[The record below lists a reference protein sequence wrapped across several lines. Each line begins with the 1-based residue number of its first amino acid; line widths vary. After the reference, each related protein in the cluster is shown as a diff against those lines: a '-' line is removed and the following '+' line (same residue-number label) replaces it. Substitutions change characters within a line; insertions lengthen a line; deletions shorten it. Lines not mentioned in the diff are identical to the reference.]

1 MQTTTL
7 RIMHAPASNSARAI
21 GLLQFLHEAP
31 MELLRAQGS
40 YALICALGAQD
51 LIRHQPT
58 QRHHGILPFRTS
70 SIRCYQCGAQHGN
83 TAGLYTPYVFAC
95 ADCDEVGYS
104 AAWSAWHS
112 MLWCLCNHVSA
123 DGN

>member
-1 MQTTTL
+1 
-7 RIMHAPASNSARAI
+7 MHAPASNSARAI

-51 LIRHQPT
+51 LIRHQPA
-58 QRHHGILPFRTS
+58 QRHHGVLPFRTS
-70 SIRCYQCGAQHGN
+70 SIRCYQCGTVHGN

-95 ADCDEVGYS
+95 VDCDEVGYS

-112 MLWCLCNHVSA
+112 MLWCLCNHVSGTNTPA
-123 DGN
+123 